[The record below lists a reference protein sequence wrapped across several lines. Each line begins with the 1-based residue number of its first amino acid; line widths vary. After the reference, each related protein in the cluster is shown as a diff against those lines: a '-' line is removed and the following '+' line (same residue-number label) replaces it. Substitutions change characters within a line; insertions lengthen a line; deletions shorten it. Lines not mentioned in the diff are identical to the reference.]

1 MTGGPRKSSVAME
14 EPTTTNSTATK
25 RMRTSTAEMTA
36 VPLLQALLY
45 QLRSDLNTTRMA
57 LDSERAA
64 VRTLKR
70 DRAAEIKAVREE
82 EAEKCRN
89 LLSDLKSR
97 LERDHEN
104 ALQRQKDAITK
115 TLNSGMLYDL
125 KVKDA
130 EMRQA
135 LKEAQAREES
145 LKLQIRDAVRT
156 DRDAAGSQQTGANSG
171 AIQKFQQEITALRLQ
186 NKQLEKKLQVVTEAD
201 RQKACD
207 LRSQYEEHEMQL
219 VQLRKTSQQETQKLL
234 GELKSKERTIL
245 QLERQLN
252 LQTGRVQEQRERLL
266 ERQHEAHPRECECS
280 EVNCRRA
287 RERSLVQ
294 RPGELQAI
302 MKKAVDPRAQEN
314 KEMVRKMRDLAG
326 KSRVRRQPH
335 KNATH
340 SAGETVPG
348 GYPLLHSD
356 EELETQQ
363 TDVEGR
369 NRAIGELQ
377 EEARDRNRKLDQLTN
392 RHRKEEMRKYYRHF
406 MELEPVVELEEDSG
420 AGEDSPISSGSPSLS
435 PQPYPEDMWAKLPD
449 KRYHDTLYS
458 CLLKEHLELQREYQF
473 LQTRLRKELAEPNRI
488 RLRLEHELAA
498 ARTHVRKL
506 KRKLADQEGGSCAL
520 KEIIATLQAELHE
533 LREQNE
539 LLEFRILELE
549 ECHENSSVRSHGPD
563 TRDVW
568 TDTESDVSDSGVQSL
583 PSSDT
588 DDSKM
593 EIRNEELKGRL
604 LELSRTSSSTAD
616 RCCLQQVLMLLEN
629 YETRVEEAAQD
640 NLTGGRTMRNPSE
653 TAAIN
658 DSSKF
663 TSRIIATVLPFIDQ
677 SADTDMNSDDREGDE
692 IKKQL
697 KNAECL
703 QESGI
708 FEEAEY
714 NSQGTQTD
722 SMDVEPLLG
731 EGKLPFETCVGGDL
745 SAEIQRLNQFRE
757 RVEEAG
763 NCCGNK
769 KLLRVGEARVDE
781 TPPHQKELQY
791 CRERLQLLEDKVRL
805 YESSGELQMHRLAEC
820 LQKEVVLSA
829 QVKDLTAKV
838 QHLAAENRCL
848 EEEKCEFEE
857 AENDTRL
864 KCQKLEVKLAALSE
878 KKADLQAQLQQER
891 RTINRL
897 KSTLSESER
906 KEQESKGQLNYF
918 EALLNKYEQRNYDLE
933 EREVELRHRL
943 EMLENSMPVLIMWNV
958 WRLMQNTGI
967 SRVKVTEAVS
977 SALVK
982 PSVGN
987 SDDSREGSGPNTS
1000 LQLSVRRYPAY
1011 PDIPDSSRLRDVEQE
1026 QQKILAE
1033 RLEAEKRWRTT
1044 EEWLR
1049 SRLHFLEA
1057 QTELMNAEIQRYK
1070 ESEDTYKKKISEM
1083 ENEFYCMKNGSQAT
1097 RNKASN
1103 PASETKAETEL
1114 NHNQLAVVRSV
1125 KCGELGCERRLQ
1137 ELLQSE
1143 TDMKKRI
1150 SELETKEKAY
1160 METLQQADELWSDM
1174 ENSYMKR
1181 ISKAEDNEVMLKEKV
1196 RKLEESETKLR
1207 QAFQHDEEN
1216 EMLLEKIQ
1224 NMEKSG
1230 KMFMEKIRIL
1240 KTEKDQL
1247 IEEINHLRDALHS
1260 VQNELEGTKK
1270 MVARPMKEELLK
1282 ERKLSKT
1289 LQNEITKMERELR
1302 DKSNAQQVEING
1314 LKVQLSKTSR
1324 ELVDLECTNGELKEE
1339 VETLEAKVSELKIV
1353 IEQQKQNEEKV
1364 IIQMSQTILQK
1375 EQQLE
1380 EAKREMRYSQTPN
1393 AQEELNQ
1400 VDKSVLQD
1408 IGGKAIRTKEIL
1420 TPEISEP
1427 ERAKEVRQQPSEGPL
1442 TKPCGCRCSCGSEQ
1456 PPPVSTTKQKPVL
1469 RRWLLSQ
1476 ALQPKESSHW
1486 RQC

>member
-1 MTGGPRKSSVAME
+1 MQ
-14 EPTTTNSTATK
+14 EPATTNSTLTK

-57 LDSERAA
+57 FDSERAA
-64 VRTLKR
+64 MRALKR

-115 TLNSGMLYDL
+115 TLNSGMLHEL
-125 KVKDA
+125 KTKDA

-145 LKLQIRDAVRT
+145 LKLQLRDAVRAG
-156 DRDAAGSQQTGANSG
+156 RDAAGAQQTGASSG
-171 AIQKFQQEITALRLQ
+171 AIQKLQQEVTELRLQ
-186 NKQLEKKLQVVTEAD
+186 NKQLEERLQVVTEAD
-201 RQKACD
+201 RQKAYD
-207 LRSQYEEHEMQL
+207 LRSQHEEHEMKL
-219 VQLRKTSQQETQKLL
+219 VQLRKTSQLETHKLL

-266 ERQHEAHPRECECS
+266 KRQHEAHTRECDCS
-280 EVNCRRA
+280 EVNYTRA
-287 RERSLVQ
+287 REKRLVQ
-294 RPGELQAI
+294 RLGGQHTI
-302 MKKAVDPRAQEN
+302 MKKAVDTHAQDK
-314 KEMVRKMRDLAG
+314 KEMVSGD
-326 KSRVRRQPH
+326 
-335 KNATH
+335 
-340 SAGETVPG
+340 
-348 GYPLLHSD
+348 SD
-356 EELETQQ
+356 EELETRHR
-363 TDVEGR
+363 DVGTR
-369 NRAIGELQ
+369 NRATGELQ
-377 EEARDRNRKLDQLTN
+377 EETKDKNRKFDQLTN
-392 RHRKEEMRKYYRHF
+392 RHRKEEMRRYYRHF

-420 AGEDSPISSGSPSLS
+420 GGEDSPTSSSSPSLS
-435 PQPYPEDMWAKLPD
+435 PQSDPEDMWAKLPD

-473 LQTRLRKELAEPNRI
+473 LQTRLKKELAEPNRI

-498 ARTHVRKL
+498 ARTHARKL
-506 KRKLADQEGGSCAL
+506 KRKLADQEGGSSVL
-520 KEIIATLQAELHE
+520 KERIAALQAEVHD

-549 ECHENSSVRSHGPD
+549 ECHENLSVRSHGPD

-568 TDTESDVSDSGVQSL
+568 TDTESDDVSDSGVQSS

-588 DDSKM
+588 DDNRM
-593 EIRNEELKGRL
+593 EIRNEELKDRL
-604 LELSRTSSSTAD
+604 LELSKTSSSTAD
-616 RCCLQQVLMLLEN
+616 RCCLQQVLVLLEN
-629 YETRVEEAAQD
+629 YETRIEEVPQD
-640 NLTGGRTMRNPSE
+640 SPTGGRALRNPSE
-653 TAAIN
+653 TAGIN
-658 DSSKF
+658 DSSKL

-677 SADTDMNSDDREGDE
+677 SVDTDKNSNDREGDE

-708 FEEAEY
+708 FEDVEY

-722 SMDVEPLLG
+722 SMDVEPLVG
-731 EGKLPFETCVGGDL
+731 EGKTCVVGDL

-763 NCCGNK
+763 NCCGNR
-769 KLLRVGEARVDE
+769 KLLRVGEGRVDE
-781 TPPHQKELQY
+781 PPPQQKELQY
-791 CRERLQLLEDKVRL
+791 CRERLQLLEDKVL
-805 YESSGELQMHRLAEC
+805 VYESNGELQTRLLAER
-820 LQKEVVLSA
+820 LQREVLLSA

-838 QHLAAENRCL
+838 QHFVVENRRL

-878 KKADLQAQLQQER
+878 KKADLQTQLQQER

-897 KSTLSESER
+897 RSTLSESER
-906 KEQESKGQLNYF
+906 KEQESKAQLNYF
-918 EALLNKYEQRNYDLE
+918 EALVNKYEQRNYDLE

-943 EMLENSMPVLIMWNV
+943 EMLENSMPVLLMWNM
-958 WRLMQNTGI
+958 WRLMQNTEI
-967 SRVKVTEAVS
+967 SRVEVTDAMS

-982 PSVGN
+982 ASTGSCVGDSDGSVL
-987 SDDSREGSGPNTS
+987 NTS
-1000 LQLSVRRYPAY
+1000 LQLSVRRCPAY
-1011 PDIPDSSRLRDVEQE
+1011 PDVVHSSRLRDVEQE
-1026 QQKILAE
+1026 QEKTLAE
-1033 RLEAEKRWRTT
+1033 RHETENTWRTT

-1049 SRLHFLEA
+1049 SRLQFLEA
-1057 QTELMNAEIQRYK
+1057 QTGLMNVEIQRYK
-1070 ESEDTYKKKISEM
+1070 ESEDKYKKRISEL
-1083 ENEFYCMKNGSQAT
+1083 ENEFYIMKNGSQVT
-1097 RNKASN
+1097 SNKASD
-1103 PASETKAETEL
+1103 PAHKTRAETEL
-1114 NHNQLAVVRSV
+1114 NQNQPMEVRSV
-1125 KCGELGCERRLQ
+1125 KCGELGCERKLQ

-1143 TDMKKRI
+1143 ADMKKLI
-1150 SELETKEKAY
+1150 SELETKERAY

-1174 ENSYMKR
+1174 ENSYKKR
-1181 ISKAEDNEVMLKEKV
+1181 ISKAEDNESMLREKV
-1196 RKLEESETKLR
+1196 RKLEEIETKLR
-1207 QAFQHDEEN
+1207 EAFQHDEEN

-1230 KMFMEKIRIL
+1230 KMFTEKIRIL

-1247 IEEINHLRDALHS
+1247 IEEINQLRDALQT

-1289 LQNEITKMERELR
+1289 LQNEITKLERELR
-1302 DKSNAQQVEING
+1302 DKSNAQQAQING
-1314 LKVQLSKTSR
+1314 LKMQLSKTSR

-1339 VETLEAKVSELKIV
+1339 VETLEAKISELKAV

-1364 IIQMSQTILQK
+1364 IIKMSQTILQK
-1375 EQQLE
+1375 EQELE

-1408 IGGKAIRTKEIL
+1408 LGRKVIRTEETLK
-1420 TPEISEP
+1420 PEASEP
-1427 ERAKEVRQQPSEGPL
+1427 EKAKEARRQPSEGPR
-1442 TKPCGCRCSCGSEQ
+1442 TKPCGCRCSCENEQ

-1476 ALQPKESSHW
+1476 TLQPKESSHW
-1486 RQC
+1486 RHC